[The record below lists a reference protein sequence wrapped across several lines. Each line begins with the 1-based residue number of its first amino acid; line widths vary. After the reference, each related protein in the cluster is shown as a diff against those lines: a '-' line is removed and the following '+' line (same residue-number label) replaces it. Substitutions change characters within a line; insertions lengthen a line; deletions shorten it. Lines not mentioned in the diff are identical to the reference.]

1 MPRDAPWIKETC
13 LGDDEGGESPGD
25 AADADAEAC
34 ASLRLERTA
43 VGALAREDVPTDD
56 VETPPRQT
64 GIRRAADAEACV
76 LEDKRSIARASIARR
91 CDRGGRRAVNGHA
104 ARLRAR
110 PRVTWLSA
118 VSTNA
123 FFAKKLSNGW
133 F

>member
-1 MPRDAPWIKETC
+1 MPRDAPWIRETC
-13 LGDDEGGESPGD
+13 LGGDEGGESPGD

-43 VGALAREDVPTDD
+43 VGALARQDVPTDD

-64 GIRRAADAEACV
+64 GNRRAATAEACV
-76 LEDKRSIARASIARR
+76 LDDRRSIARASIARR
-91 CDRGGRRAVNGHA
+91 RDREGRRAVNGHA

-118 VSTNA
+118 SRRA
-123 FFAKKLSNGW
+123 LFSPKRF
-133 F
+133 

>member
-25 AADADAEAC
+25 AADADVEAC

-64 GIRRAADAEACV
+64 GIRRAAD
-76 LEDKRSIARASIARR
+76 
-91 CDRGGRRAVNGHA
+91 RGGV
-104 ARLRAR
+104 RAR
-110 PRVTWLSA
+110 GQAEHRAREHRT
-118 VSTNA
+118 TI
-123 FFAKKLSNGW
+123 
-133 F
+133 

>member
-76 LEDKRSIARASIARR
+76 LEDRRSIARASIARR
-91 CDRGGRRAVNGHA
+91 RGRWGE
-104 ARLRAR
+104 ARGEWAR
-110 PRVTWLSA
+110 
-118 VSTNA
+118 
-123 FFAKKLSNGW
+123 G
-133 F
+133 